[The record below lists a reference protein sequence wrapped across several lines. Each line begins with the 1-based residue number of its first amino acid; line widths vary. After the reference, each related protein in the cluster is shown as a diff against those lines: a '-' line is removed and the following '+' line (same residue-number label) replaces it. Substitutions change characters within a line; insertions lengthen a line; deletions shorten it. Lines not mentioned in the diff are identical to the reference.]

1 MSLTTNQ
8 IQRLHKVTD
17 YERWS
22 LKNLAELSGDV
33 DLDLYT
39 VAKLKNKPPS
49 REVTLEG
56 GRSVYLRTSTATIG
70 GSGVEEAIR
79 NISPLIF
86 ASTYK
91 CLDLFIEW
99 LLEINGQ
106 NPPGGRWTFE
116 KKTDRIAALISQG
129 PSSLPQIFATDTD
142 ALECLSNLYIELED
156 YRHSVIHR
164 SDFEVVN
171 GKLVIS
177 DEAGTSHTFLKEELF
192 CFAGSV
198 LVSIDAIV
206 NGTYDYVTERQL
218 KTLLDR
224 LSDIHGVP
232 EFDLTRYDSEI
243 IKCPMEPIQVEPF
256 EWEPPIDDISKV
268 APVKNRDENFW
279 LNLKGLQNG
288 ELVTEWL
295 IPGDAA
301 MDYLDQGF
309 TIPADEFDEYIV

>member
-1 MSLTTNQ
+1 MPSPSQ
-8 IQRLHKVTD
+8 IRRLHEATD

-22 LKNLAELSGDV
+22 LENLAELSGDV

-39 VAKLKNKPPS
+39 VSKLSDKSSS
-49 REVTLEG
+49 REVTLDG
-56 GRSVYLRTSTATIG
+56 GRKVYARASSVTIG
-70 GSGVEEAIR
+70 GSGIEKAIR

-99 LLEINGQ
+99 FLEINGQ
-106 NPPGGRWTFE
+106 NPPGSRWTFN
-116 KKTDRIAALISQG
+116 KKTDRITTLISQG
-129 PSSLPQIFATDTD
+129 PSALPQIFATDTD
-142 ALECLSNLYIELED
+142 VLECLSNLYIELEEC
-156 YRHSVIHR
+156 RHSIVHN

-171 GKLVIS
+171 GKLMVS
-177 DEAGTSHTFLKEELF
+177 DGTGRSHTFSNEELF

-198 LVSIDAIV
+198 SVSINAIV

-232 EFDLTRYDSEI
+232 EFDLTRHNSEL

-256 EWEPPIDDISKV
+256 EWEPPTEDLSEL
-268 APVKNRDENFW
+268 APVKKGDGDFW
-279 LNLKGLQNG
+279 LNLIGLQND

-295 IPGDAA
+295 IPGDLAL
-301 MDYLDQGF
+301 DYLDQGF
-309 TIPADEFDEYIV
+309 TVPIDEFDEYVV